1 MESSTEINVECNTV
15 GANEGK
21 KLFGDSTV
29 TCYGDTYFLYDE
41 LPKCIAPG
49 KKSMEKFYTK
59 VFTFYVLCT
68 WFMLYGSCFM
78 FYVLKQF

>member
-1 MESSTEINVECNTV
+1 MNILQQFSGKCTGLNLENLDTSQLSVTYPVESSTEINVECNTV

-49 KKSMEKFYTK
+49 KKSM
-59 VFTFYVLCT
+59 
-68 WFMLYGSCFM
+68 
-78 FYVLKQF
+78 